1 MLDFLINTEIE
12 YTKCF
17 SKYFEDEKII
27 RFRDEKI
34 CDMYCHNYTLVKSF
48 MCKEEVINLIT
59 EEIVRSKKESKTFL
73 QVEFNF
79 NLNSELVNSFEIK
92 PDVSIQD
99 YMYIASDKFNMLC
112 GNDEC
117 TIKIAETEAVM
128 EDGITVDIEANS
140 QDMGEDFAGRRI
152 QRKAMA
158 YRAENNL
165 DFFVC
170 YLRGVPIGNCE
181 LFIQKNAAKI
191 EDFDIL
197 AKYQRR
203 GFGTSVLKELLKRS
217 KRFGAEI
224 AYVLTDS
231 EDTAK
236 EMYKKCGF
244 VKTGAKTILNFTI

>member
-1 MLDFLINTEIE
+1 MIDFLINTEIE

-17 SKYFEDEKII
+17 SKYSEEEKII
-27 RFRDEKI
+27 RFRDDKI
-34 CDMYCHNYTLVKSF
+34 SDMYCHNYTLLKGF
-48 MCKEEVINLIT
+48 MSEEEIIHLIKEEI
-59 EEIVRSKKESKTFL
+59 EQRKKECKDFL
-73 QVEFNF
+73 HVEFNF
-79 NLNSELVNSFEIK
+79 NIDSELLNSFEIK
-92 PDVSIQD
+92 PEVSILD
-99 YMYIASDKFNMLC
+99 YMYITSDKFNTLH

-140 QDMGEDFAGRRI
+140 QAMGEDFAGRRI

-158 YRAENNL
+158 YREENNL
-165 DFFVC
+165 SLCVC
-170 YLRGVPIGNCE
+170 YLNEVPIGNCE
-181 LFIQKNAAKI
+181 LFLNKKTAKI

-197 AKYQRR
+197 DKYQRK

-217 KRFGAEI
+217 NSSGAEI
-224 AYVLTDS
+224 AYVVTDS

-244 VKTGAKTILNFTI
+244 VKAGAKTVLHFSI